1 VSTLT
6 RIGAA
11 VAAVLAVSAAPA
23 SASAVSLTAATR
35 SVRAGGHSELQVRL
49 SGAAERCRL
58 QFVYGRG
65 VRSLKWISATRAM
78 LTWSWQVPGD
88 ARSARWTVRAAC
100 TRGQTATTL
109 QVRGRRNGQL
119 AVARTVT
126 VTQRGPM
133 LETSP
138 AAPVN
143 NAAPLVSGTATD
155 GQTLSATTGVW
166 TPSALAYAYQWQR
179 DSGTGFTN
187 IPGATG
193 STYTLT
199 SADVG
204 SSVHVVVTATDVSG
218 SASATS
224 ADVGPVAAAGAGL
237 NPGHAYTCSSGGQDY
252 DGPGCWAGWNNFAQ
266 FPYGGCEYWAYSQ
279 RPDIANADPGLDWT
293 ASNWAANAA
302 AEGYSVSTQVL
313 STLPGGGTS
322 ITLSSPPQVG
332 DIAVDESGG
341 GHVAYVVGVS
351 TDQYGNV
358 YVTVTEMNHVSAA
371 YPNGD
376 PNPETNTYPVG
387 GFDAYIHQRGAGAVA
402 HSTPAPVSP
411 ASVFKAAVFA
421 QAAGALPVIEPRR
434 TWQRPSTILA
444 SGTT

>member
-1 VSTLT
+1 MLT
-6 RIGAA
+6 RICAA

-23 SASAVSLTAATR
+23 SASAVSLAAATH
-35 SVRAGGHSELQVRL
+35 SVRAGGHSELEVRL
-49 SGAAERCRL
+49 TGAAERCRL

-65 VRSLKWISATRAM
+65 VGSLKWISATRAI

-100 TRGQTATTL
+100 TRSSTSTTL
-109 QVRGRRNGQL
+109 QVLGRRHGQL
-119 AVARTVT
+119 AVARTVK

-143 NAAPLVSGTATD
+143 SVAPAVSGTATQ

-166 TPSALAYAYQWQR
+166 TPSALSYAYQWQR
-179 DSGTGFTN
+179 DTGTGFTN

-199 SADVG
+199 SAHVG

-224 ADVGPVAAAGAGL
+224 ADVGPIAAAGAGL
-237 NPGHAYTCSSGGQDY
+237 NPGHAYTCSSDGQDY
-252 DGPGCWAGWNNFAQ
+252 DGPGCGDPGGNDTPQFA
-266 FPYGGCEYWAYSQ
+266 YGACQYWAYLM
-279 RPDIANADPGLDWT
+279 RPDIANADPGSDWT
-293 ASNWAANAA
+293 ASNWASNAV

-313 STLPGGGTS
+313 TTLPGGGTS

-341 GHVAYVVGVS
+341 GHVAYVAGVS
-351 TDQYGNV
+351 TDPYGNGS
-358 YVTVTEMNHVSAA
+358 VTVTEMNRHSAA

-387 GFDAYIHQRGAGAVA
+387 DFDAYIHQRGAGAVTN
-402 HSTPAPVSP
+402 STPAPDSP
-411 ASVFKAAVFA
+411 FNQTLRGASKPNA
-421 QAAGALPVIEPRR
+421 
-434 TWQRPSTILA
+434 
-444 SGTT
+444 